1 MGIYEGDSV
10 KATHGEEQA
19 EEAFAASEEKRY
31 DSTVVVRRLGD
42 GQAPVKIEVHFE
54 DETKVREQ
62 WDGRYRWIKLTY
74 KNSPKVTFAEVDPEG
89 TLVLDAN
96 LTNNSF
102 RVEEDKRG
110 AMKWFV
116 RWVFWLQNLFFAFA
130 FFS

>member
-1 MGIYEGDSV
+1 M
-10 KATHGEEQA
+10 
-19 EEAFAASEEKRY
+19 
-31 DSTVVVRRLGD
+31 
-42 GQAPVKIEVHFE
+42 
-54 DETKVREQ
+54 REQ
-62 WDGRYRWIKLTY
+62 WDGRYRWKKLIY
-74 KNSPKVTFAEVDPEG
+74 ENSPKVTFAEVDPEG